1 MDLLDPRVM
10 LALQVYRAGKVNQAR
25 HQKKDRK
32 ENQVFQVY
40 VESLDFVDL
49 MVFQVQRENLVS
61 LELVVLEHPEKKV
74 NVGLQELLV
83 CLAQMVK
90 RGLLVLLASLG

>member
-1 MDLLDPRVM
+1 MDPLDPRVM

-32 ENQVFQVY
+32 ENQVSQVY
-40 VESLDFVDL
+40 VESLDFVGS
-49 MVFQVQRENLVS
+49 MVFQVQRENLVC
-61 LELVVLEHPEKKV
+61 LDLVVLEHLERKV
-74 NVGLQELLV
+74 NVDLQESLV

-90 RGLLVLLASLG
+90 RGLLVLLASLE